1 MFDPMRLAYK
11 IFRMLVVSLLMLA
24 VLIPMLVYV
33 TVSLPPVQ
41 NHLRGIAEKELSTLL
56 GTKVSIG
63 GLTIIP
69 FNNASLSDVY
79 IADCNGDTALY
90 AKHIAA
96 GVDMYRLLAKKRISI
111 SYTVIRGLEAH
122 ISRDSADTPLNIQHI
137 IDALKP
143 KDKKQPPTRFE
154 FAANTIILRQ
164 WCVTYDV
171 KSEPKL
177 SDRFDSNHISVRNL
191 RADLQMPLI
200 KNDDFTVDIRRLAF
214 EEQSGLT
221 VTNITGLFHISD
233 KELSTRSVVAEMP
246 ATKIALGDLIMDYDG
261 WSDIKSRITS
271 MPLSFKII
279 DGSYITPSDVSAF
292 IPALAHFD
300 STLNLDIDAHGS
312 MKRLDLYRCRIG
324 DPDQVTYINI
334 EGFAKNI
341 LSRDSL
347 SIMVPQFTLKAAG
360 PDIAVIAEA
369 FTNVTPTAKTNLQRM
384 GQVNVTG
391 TVDGTLDNLSASI
404 DASADQGDLIIDADY
419 TNDRFGRK
427 HIAASA
433 STTGI
438 KLGEILNRH
447 DIGTLATS
455 ITAEATFAGN
465 RRNISL
471 DADVS
476 SFSFR
481 GYDYESI
488 RIVSSLIDNIAD
500 IELTVNDPA
509 ADISVTGRID
519 IDKKQPG
526 VNISA
531 AITDLDLSRLNLWEK
546 YQGYKL
552 NAKLNADIAGDSFEN
567 ADGYVSVRNLSFLN
581 SENDGLTIEDIT
593 LNAHN
598 DASTRSIELSSD
610 FIDGE
615 ITGQYHFAS
624 LWPQLKEILT
634 HSFPILVEEQKAQN
648 NHRNPL
654 KIPDNNFSFTAT
666 LKESAKLSELGK
678 LPLTILAPVEI
689 QGSVN
694 HTMQQLEL
702 NIDAPYI
709 QQKEKLI
716 ENSAVYAKIDG
727 TADKCDLFVT
737 TQFPTKNG
745 AMPLVLECHGN
756 DNRLDTR
763 LNWEIERK
771 RVYKGDVSL
780 SALLSKDVDG
790 ELIAG
795 IDINESRLVF
805 NDSVWTVHPSKV
817 FYRPK
822 DIEVID
828 FNVSR
833 ANQHVKID
841 GYASQNE
848 NEQMT
853 VELLNVNL
861 DYIFESLG
869 LDNVMIGGDATGT
882 IVASGAFSPQPRLL
896 TDNLTVSDIS
906 YNKAVLGNAD
916 IHSHWDNERKAVNI
930 DALISQ
936 PNNATSHIYGDIFAL
951 NDSLDMHFDANQVDV
966 RFMAPFMAAF
976 ASDISGYA
984 SGKARL
990 WGNFKYIDFEGAVL
1004 AQDLKLK
1011 IDFTNTVYTAT
1022 DSIRFTPG
1030 RISLNDVMLIDQ
1042 YGHTALLNGFVSH
1055 KFFKEPSFNFQITN
1069 AEDILV
1075 YNVTQRLNPDWYGQ
1089 IFGSGT
1095 AWIKGVPGTI
1105 NIGANM
1111 TTGPKSTFTFVL
1123 SDRQE
1128 ASEYNFITFRDKT
1141 LIARQDSIEALDT
1154 TPEAVKRFKK
1164 NRKMMEEA
1172 SASVYNLNFDIN
1184 VTPDMKIILVMDP
1197 DGGDQVTAYGNGNLH
1212 MGYDSSDENLVM
1224 RGIYTVERGTYNFTL
1239 QDIIIRDFTINP
1251 GSSISFHGSPYTA
1264 NLDITA
1270 AYNTNANLSDLDES
1284 FLQDKELNRTNVPV
1298 QALLKVN
1305 GDMRNPDLS
1314 FDLRFP
1320 TLTNDT
1326 YRKVRSIVSTEEMM
1340 NRQIIYL
1347 LALNRFYTPD
1357 YMASTTKGNELVS
1370 VASSTISSQLSN
1382 ILGHLSDNWSI
1393 APNVRSDRGDFSDVE
1408 VDLALSSQLLNNR
1421 LIFNGNLGYRDKSL
1435 NTNQFVGDFDI
1446 EYLLNRSGN
1455 VRLKAYN
1462 RYNDQNFYIKT
1473 ATTTQGI
1480 GILFRRDFDRMFG
1493 FLRRRKQTPP
1503 TAVKDTIPAVDSILN
1518 DSMLR
1523 LPAGQ

>member
-143 KDKKQPPTRFE
+143 KDKKQPSTRFE

-221 VTNITGLFHISD
+221 VTNITGLFHISG
-233 KELSTRSVVAEMP
+233 KGLSTRSVVAEMP

-324 DPDQVTYINI
+324 DPAQATYINI

-369 FTNVTPTAKTNLQRM
+369 FTRVTPTAKTNLQLM

-404 DASADQGDLIIDADY
+404 DASADQGDLIIDVDY
-419 TNDRFGRK
+419 TNDKLGRK
-427 HIAASA
+427 HIAASI

-447 DIGTLATS
+447 DIGTLAAS
-455 ITAEATFAGN
+455 ITGEATFAGT
-465 RRNISL
+465 RRNIAM

-488 RIVSSLIDNIAD
+488 RLVSSLIDNIAD

-526 VNISA
+526 VNLSA

-552 NAKLNADIAGDSFEN
+552 NAQLNADIAGDSFEN
-567 ADGYVSVRNLSFLN
+567 AEGYVSVRNLSFLN

-727 TADKCDLFVT
+727 TADKCDLYVT
-737 TQFPTKNG
+737 TQLPTKNG

-1022 DSIRFTPG
+1022 DSIKFTPG

-1212 MGYDSSDENLVM
+1212 MGYDLNDENLVM
-1224 RGIYTVERGTYNFTL
+1224 RGVYTVERGTYNFTL

-1251 GSSISFHGSPYTA
+1251 GSSISFHGSPYAA

-1503 TAVKDTIPAVDSILN
+1503 TPVKDTIPAVDSILN